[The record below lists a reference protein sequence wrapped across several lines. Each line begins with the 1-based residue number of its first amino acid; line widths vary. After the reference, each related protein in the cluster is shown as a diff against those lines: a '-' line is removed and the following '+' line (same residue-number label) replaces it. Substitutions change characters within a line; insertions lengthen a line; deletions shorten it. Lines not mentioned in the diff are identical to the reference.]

1 MVGMPKRITAIEL
14 ELLKIVLSK
23 GEASAR
29 VVYDESLKER
39 KRSYNTVKTLLD
51 RMVERQFLNRKKDGI
66 VCIYRSK
73 VTEAQA
79 VSRAIDDFVKN
90 MLGGSFLP
98 LFTYF
103 VKKKKI
109 KEKELNE
116 LKQLIADVQEQ

>member
-1 MVGMPKRITAIEL
+1 MAIMPKRITAIEL
-14 ELLKIVLSK
+14 ELLKIVLDK

-29 VVYDESLKER
+29 EVYDESLKER

-51 RMVERQFLNRKKDGI
+51 RMVERQFLNRRKDGI
-66 VCIYRSK
+66 ICIYKPK
-73 VTEAQA
+73 VTESQA
-79 VSRAIDDFVKN
+79 VGRAIDDFVKN
-90 MLGGSFLP
+90 MLGGTFLP

-116 LKQLIADVQEQ
+116 LKQLIEEAREK